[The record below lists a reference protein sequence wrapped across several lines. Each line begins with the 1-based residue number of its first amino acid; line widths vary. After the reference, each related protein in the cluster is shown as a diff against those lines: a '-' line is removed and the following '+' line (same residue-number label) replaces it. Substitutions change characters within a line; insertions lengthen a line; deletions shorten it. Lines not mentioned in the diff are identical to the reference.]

1 MNNKCAKYSVT
12 IQWSKED
19 QLYIATLPEF
29 PICHTHGKTY
39 EEAVQQAEEVIEL
52 LIETFEEDKRR
63 LPAPIIL
70 ALAPKSTDSELEQMR
85 GAA

>member
-1 MNNKCAKYSVT
+1 MNNKYVKYSVT
-12 IQWSKED
+12 IQWSDED

-52 LIETFEEDKRR
+52 LIETLEEEKRQ
-63 LPAPIIL
+63 PPTPTIL
-70 ALAPKSTDSELEQMR
+70 TPSPKSTNSDPGQMR

>member
-1 MNNKCAKYSVT
+1 MNNKCKKYSVT

-39 EEAVQQAEEVIEL
+39 EEAVQQAEEVLQL
-52 LIETFEEDKRR
+52 LIEANEEWNRPMPVPR
-63 LPAPIIL
+63 VITPPPADI
-70 ALAPKSTDSELEQMR
+70 DDEQMR